1 MCKTK
6 TYSDSKQTMWETW
19 FVLSIVILASYIIVG
34 TMEGS
39 VDMFPNWS
47 IFAGIALFNFIV
59 CLHIGCRKED

>member
-1 MCKTK
+1 MYKPK

-19 FVLSIVILASYIIVG
+19 FVASFIIVIAYIVVG
-34 TMEGS
+34 TMEGA
-39 VDMFPNWS
+39 VDMFPNWG